1 VAQITHIKTVLD
13 NNQNINFN
21 TPLANRSESMT
32 NPLQIDI
39 QADINAHRQA
49 VDCVSALENRLREV
63 AGLVASTFARGNQV
77 FVCGNGGSASD
88 AQHFAAELTGRYQM
102 DRPGYPAIA
111 LTTDSSALTSIGND
125 YGFEE
130 VFARQLQALSREGDL
145 LVGISTSGNSVNVI
159 RAVEYAKEN
168 NIHSVGL
175 LGRDGGKLVSLVD
188 TDLTI
193 NVDSTARIQEAHIL
207 MLHIIC
213 EVFEH
218 K

>member
-1 VAQITHIKTVLD
+1 MPD
-13 NNQNINFN
+13 G
-21 TPLANRSESMT
+21 
-32 NPLQIDI
+32 LQINV
-39 QADINAHRQA
+39 QADIAAHRKA
-49 VDCVSALENRLREV
+49 VDKVSELGGRLQKV
-63 AGLVASTFARGNQV
+63 AELVASTFSRGNQV

-102 DRPGYPAIA
+102 DRPGYPATA

-130 VFARQLQALSREGDL
+130 IFARQLQALSRDGDL
-145 LVGISTSGNSVNVI
+145 LVGISTSGNSANVI
-159 RAVEYAKEN
+159 RAVEYAKN
-168 NIHSVGL
+168 NKIHSVAL
-175 LGRDGGKLVSLVD
+175 LGRDGGKLLGLVD

-213 EVFEH
+213 EAFEPQ
-218 K
+218 